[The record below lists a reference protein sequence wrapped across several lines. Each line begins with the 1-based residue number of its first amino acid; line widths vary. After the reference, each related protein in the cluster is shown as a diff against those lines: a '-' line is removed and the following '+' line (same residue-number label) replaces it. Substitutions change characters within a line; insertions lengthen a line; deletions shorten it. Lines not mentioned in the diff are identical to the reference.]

1 MDSSNQ
7 PHPESHPPFRSPPPP
22 KNPKRS
28 RSRSRSR
35 SPPPPK
41 NPKRSRS
48 PSPRRDLLV
57 SRPRDYMEYF
67 SPEFLGKHITDV
79 VVVVCHSE
87 TCGDFQKKSRHP
99 KPMFRTAYDAI
110 FTADLGTTTTTDGT
124 SYDICTSLLERPVP
138 NKWTH
143 LVSRLKTMARGNGI
157 LMGSKTNLKTI
168 GTHVTDLDIFGPG
181 IIVGKGIDDGIFWF
195 KVGDH
200 PPTTEA
206 EVRQRNIAGHL
217 FSYTSPHLVQTPDGG
232 LTSSW
237 NPYETSAG
245 ESIKLSDLLKRD
257 GALARFTHNGHRL
270 DPSSTAVIVVTC
282 RVIKGVRKEDW
293 FPFQSPSPSSAESSA
308 VPSLSPQTWD
318 WVPFQSPSPSSS
330 AMPSLSP
337 TTWDLLL
344 QTQSPTT
351 ATSVTSSPS
360 PRGGTKRKS
369 NKNKKSKKNKKS
381 NKNKK
386 SKKNKK

>member
-1 MDSSNQ
+1 
-7 PHPESHPPFRSPPPP
+7 
-22 KNPKRS
+22 
-28 RSRSRSR
+28 
-35 SPPPPK
+35 
-41 NPKRSRS
+41 
-48 PSPRRDLLV
+48 
-57 SRPRDYMEYF
+57 MEYF
-67 SPEFLGKHITDV
+67 SPDFLGKHVTDV

-237 NPYETSAG
+237 SPYETSAG

-308 VPSLSPQTWD
+308 VAVAVPSLSPQTWD

-369 NKNKKSKKNKKS
+369 KKNKKSNKSKKNKKS
-381 NKNKK
+381 KK
-386 SKKNKK
+386 RCKGLA